1 MESWDELSPYGIL
14 VRTDDIK
21 PRRYQIDIVKSV
33 CRGGNTLV
41 VLPTGL
47 GKTLIATFIIAKALG
62 EGRRALFMAPTKPL
76 SEQHH
81 SSLSGLLKIDTVE
94 LALFTGSLGVA
105 KRRALG
111 GSAKVIVATPQ
122 TIANDLRSERLSLH
136 DFGVVI
142 FDECHKA
149 VGRYAYTYIA
159 EEARLRGIQIVGLTA
174 SPGSNKKRVEAL
186 IKALGIDSIEARS
199 SSDPDVE
206 PYIPGK
212 EVEVIRIDKGR
223 TIDSIIALLRP
234 LMDKHLANLYSHGLS
249 PFRSVENLPRG
260 RLLEIGRSIDKIK
273 ATGYKYMAVY
283 DYVYLLNLSHAYDLV
298 ATEGLYP
305 FISYIDSLEARPEKG
320 KSVRSMLA
328 NPSVIDA
335 LRIAREA
342 ERNGEEHPKIPF
354 LVGMIKAR
362 LEGKSFI
369 VFAQYRSTIEK
380 ITKVLNLNGISAR
393 AFVGKKAGTT
403 KDDQARTISD
413 FREGRFRAL
422 VATSIGEEGL
432 DIPTVDAVVFYEP
445 VPNEIRNIQRKG
457 RTGRIRFG
465 SVIILVAKDTKDE
478 KYLMVARLRE
488 RRMMD
493 LLAKFKRELEYGK
506 RTGGMEDAGQRRL

>member
-1 MESWDELSPYGIL
+1 
-14 VRTDDIK
+14 
-21 PRRYQIDIVKSV
+21 
-33 CRGGNTLV
+33 
-41 VLPTGL
+41 
-47 GKTLIATFIIAKALG
+47 
-62 EGRRALFMAPTKPL
+62 
-76 SEQHH
+76 
-81 SSLSGLLKIDTVE
+81 
-94 LALFTGSLGVA
+94 
-105 KRRALG
+105 
-111 GSAKVIVATPQ
+111 
-122 TIANDLRSERLSLH
+122 
-136 DFGVVI
+136 
-142 FDECHKA
+142 
-149 VGRYAYTYIA
+149 
-159 EEARLRGIQIVGLTA
+159 
-174 SPGSNKKRVEAL
+174 
-186 IKALGIDSIEARS
+186 
-199 SSDPDVE
+199 
-206 PYIPGK
+206 
-212 EVEVIRIDKGR
+212 
-223 TIDSIIALLRP
+223 
-234 LMDKHLANLYSHGLS
+234 
-249 PFRSVENLPRG
+249 
-260 RLLEIGRSIDKIK
+260 
-273 ATGYKYMAVY
+273 
-283 DYVYLLNLSHAYDLV
+283 
-298 ATEGLYP
+298 
-305 FISYIDSLEARPEKG
+305 
-320 KSVRSMLA
+320 
-328 NPSVIDA
+328 
-335 LRIAREA
+335 
-342 ERNGEEHPKIPF
+342 
-354 LVGMIKAR
+354 MIKAR